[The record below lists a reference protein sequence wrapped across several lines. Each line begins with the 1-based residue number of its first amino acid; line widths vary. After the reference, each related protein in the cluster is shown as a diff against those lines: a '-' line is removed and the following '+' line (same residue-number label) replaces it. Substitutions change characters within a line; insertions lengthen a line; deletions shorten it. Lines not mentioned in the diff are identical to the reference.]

1 MTRSFAVGLLSSAL
15 ALPVF
20 SAAPIENIPVE
31 HFSCA
36 HGPFAL
42 HLPRTLT
49 AVMNMAP
56 RLNMEI
62 LPGEL
67 GDGFTTMVRYVQF
80 QGLRLGLVTFS
91 NDAERYLVSYAE
103 IASKRWNHISPF
115 LITSPAALVHF
126 QLGTHAAQDP
136 KLKAL
141 YGSRAADVSFILTPR
156 GKLAKV
162 RYACY
167 GA

>member
-1 MTRSFAVGLLSSAL
+1 MTRSFAVGVLSSAL

-20 SAAPIENIPVE
+20 SAVPAATVPVE
-31 HFSCA
+31 HFSCT

-42 HLPRTLT
+42 RLPRTLT

-91 NDAERYLVSYAE
+91 NDADRYLVSYAE
-103 IASKRWNHISPF
+103 IASKRWNQVSPF
-115 LITSPAALVHF
+115 RITASAALAHF
-126 QLGTHAAQDP
+126 QLGTHAEHDP

-167 GA
+167 DA